1 MILTCPQCAT
11 GYLVDDGQIKAGGRW
26 VKCVACGRRW
36 LAKAADADPQAPGGP
51 GNGLGALEPPPPE
64 PAVKPSGDAIPKAFR
79 ARAHSRRRLRRAAV
93 AGAGWGGAAVALA
106 LVIGAAVVFRL
117 EVVRAWPGA
126 AGTYAAVG
134 LPVNRLGLVIEQ
146 VRAEPTLALSHAAL
160 FVTGSIR
167 NVQDRMVRSPP
178 LRIVLYNARGK
189 RVAGEIA
196 VPADPKVPP
205 GRTRRFAVTLLDPP
219 LTAYA
224 LEVGFAPESAR
235 RFAVTQPLRPAPAPS
250 PPSAPGLRGAVAPA
264 PNG

>member
-11 GYLVDDGQIKAGGRW
+11 GYLVGDGQIKASGRW
-26 VKCVACGRRW
+26 VKCAACGRRW
-36 LAKAADADPQAPGGP
+36 LAKAADADRGP
-51 GNGLGALEPPPPE
+51 SGASGSGPAVVDPPPPE
-64 PAVKPSGDAIPKAFR
+64 PAVKGGGEAIPKAFR
-79 ARAHSRRRLRRAAV
+79 ARVHSRRRLRRAAL
-93 AGAGWGGAAVALA
+93 AGAGWGGATVMLA
-106 LVIGAAVVFRL
+106 LVLGAAAVFRL

-126 AGTYAAVG
+126 AATYAAVG

-235 RFAVTQPLRPAPAPS
+235 RFAVTQPLRPAPAPAI
-250 PPSAPGLRGAVAPA
+250 PSAPGLRGAVAPA

>member
-11 GYLVDDGQIKAGGRW
+11 GYLVEDGQIKAGGRW
-26 VKCVACGRRW
+26 VKCASCGRRW
-36 LAKAADADPQAPGGP
+36 LAKGADADPRARGGP
-51 GNGLGALEPPPPE
+51 GNGPAAVDSLPPE
-64 PAVKPSGDAIPKAFR
+64 PAAKRGGDAIPMAFR
-79 ARAHSRRRLRRAAV
+79 ARVHSRRRLRRAAL
-93 AGAGWGGAAVALA
+93 AGAGWGGALVALA
-106 LVIGAAVVFRL
+106 LLLGAAAVFRL

-126 AGTYAAVG
+126 AATYAAVG

-235 RFAVTQPLRPAPAPS
+235 RFAVTQPVRPPPPAPAPS
-250 PPSAPGLRGAVAPA
+250 SPGLRGAVAPA